1 MTGERYASPLH
12 VRTERLQLVAA
23 TLELARADLA
33 GHRRLEALLKA
44 HVPPSWPPPLN
55 DEKTQRWT
63 VEKLSAHP
71 EHTGWYAWY
80 FLHRE
85 HGELRA
91 VGTGGFTGP
100 PAADAS
106 VEVGYSIVP
115 ESHRFGFAPEAV
127 RALVDWAFVHA
138 AVARV
143 VAHTLPSLQPSIR
156 VLEKCGFAAAGAGA
170 EEGTLRFVLERAGR
184 ARGAPNR

>member
-1 MTGERYASPLH
+1 MLH
-12 VRTERLQLVAA
+12 LRTERLQLVPA
-23 TLELARADLA
+23 TLELARAELA
-33 GHRRLEALLKA
+33 DARRLEKLLGA

-63 VEKLSAHP
+63 VTELAAHP
-71 EHTGWYAWY
+71 GDVGWYAWY

-91 VGTGGFTGP
+91 VGVGGFRGKPGP
-100 PAADAS
+100 DGA

-127 RALVDWAFVHA
+127 RALVAWAFTHPE
-138 AVARV
+138 VARV
-143 VAHTLPSLQPSIR
+143 VAHTLPTLTPSMR
-156 VLEKCGFAAAGAGA
+156 VLEKCGFAAAGAGE
-170 EEGTLRFVLERAGR
+170 EEGTVRFVLER
-184 ARGAPNR
+184 GALRR